1 MPCERDWPRST
12 TLTSSKPAG
21 PRLASPLPE
30 GASREPLLIQIFF
43 AGELIDEQIGRV
55 LQAELEQTRQ
65 PLALYGSMY
74 QSLTGKLGTLTAK
87 RRVGFFRLLTLEF
100 GIALNQAYPAW
111 PSRCCRS
118 SAVARTRT
126 PVSAEYVM
134 NAARGAEVP
143 QPSHREADPN
153 PTPFPTAQSGPKT
166 TAPG

>member
-30 GASREPLLIQIFF
+30 GASREPLLIQFFF
-43 AGELIDEQIGRV
+43 AGELSD
-55 LQAELEQTRQ
+55 EQTRQ

-153 PTPFPTAQSGPKT
+153 PHSISYGPER
-166 TAPG
+166 A

>member
-1 MPCERDWPRST
+1 MPCERAWRLCATPK
-12 TLTSSKPAG
+12 SSKPAG
-21 PRLASPLPE
+21 LRLASPLPE

-118 SAVARTRT
+118 SAVARTCCHSSASWVGFT
-126 PVSAEYVM
+126 GKAVIAGLPLQVSS
-134 NAARGAEVP
+134 R
-143 QPSHREADPN
+143 
-153 PTPFPTAQSGPKT
+153 
-166 TAPG
+166 